1 MKLGFENNKFYV
13 EYTSPRRPIGNMR
26 QELDYMVKEI
36 SDSSKD
42 KLLLSLSSGLDSQ
55 VILHSLHQQQLP
67 YQCAFL
73 YHPGYNDS
81 EYENLKILENKYGF
95 KTVIIDIDPN
105 KVKDEILEQA
115 YAENQLPNNF
125 MHKKF
130 ISLLPEDLDVLIG
143 IEGPDFILGREKKRK
158 FIMQAYNGFENTKLR
173 TLRSAPR
180 SGKVLTVDRDKNSDA
195 FLASILNDSIVRGYV
210 NSLRYIEE
218 NEVYTAKGVKVPV
231 IWNWN
236 IYIKP
241 IIMGRYWREE
251 LEFFPKSMGVE
262 KIDWI
267 MDCPIKLDYEY
278 NVAFVEYK
286 ELIEF
291 LLQTEKETLRV
302 FDHKSRN

>member
-13 EYTSPRRPIGNMR
+13 EYTNPRRPIGNMR
-26 QELDYMVKEI
+26 QELNLMVKEI
-36 SDSSKD
+36 SDNSKD
-42 KLLLSLSSGLDSQ
+42 NLLLSLSSGLDSQ
-55 VILHSLHQQQLP
+55 IILHSLHEQQLP

-81 EYENLKILENKYGF
+81 EYENLKLLENKYGF
-95 KTVIIDIDPN
+95 KTMIIDIDPN

-130 ISLLPEDLDVLIG
+130 ISFLPDDLDVLIG
-143 IEGPDFILGREKKRK
+143 IEGPDIVLSRDKKRK
-158 FIMQAYNGFENTKLR
+158 FIMQAYGGFENTKLR
-173 TLRSAPR
+173 TLRSTNR
-180 SGKVLTVDRDKNSDA
+180 RGKVLTVDRDENSDA
-195 FLASILNDSIVRGYV
+195 FLASILNDTIVRGYV
-210 NSLRYIEE
+210 NSLRYVEDNDIY
-218 NEVYTAKGVKVPV
+218 NSKGNRVPI

-241 IIMGRYWREE
+241 IIMGRYWGEE

-267 MDCPIKLDYEY
+267 MDCPIKLDYDN
-278 NVAFVEYK
+278 NVAFIGYR
-286 ELIEF
+286 ELREF
-291 LLQTEKETLRV
+291 LLHGQNDTLRV
-302 FDHKSRN
+302 FDNKPRG